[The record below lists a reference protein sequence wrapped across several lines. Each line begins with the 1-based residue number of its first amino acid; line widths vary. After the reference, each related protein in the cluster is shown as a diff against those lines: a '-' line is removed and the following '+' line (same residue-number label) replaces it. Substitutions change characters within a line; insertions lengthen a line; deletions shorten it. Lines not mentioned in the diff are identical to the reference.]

1 MDVTGME
8 YTGYGVK
15 GEGGYWL
22 EDSVY
27 FQLLTYYP
35 FEDRSAYDEASM
47 LTRIKALMGG
57 DIELRTLSLSDEH
70 GARLGVPVWR
80 IVYDSGDAHDHRACM
95 DLYFSGDLGEHFKF
109 GEYWVHTEI
118 AADAPDDKY
127 HDEIERRLA
136 TVALLPPLAIDTAGL
151 ESINPLETE
160 WTDGTLYI
168 GIQSFVA
175 ADGVLDEAGVVER
188 VKSLNGRE
196 SPFEL
201 IAVNDLGKNSE
212 LQTSHLWKI
221 EYFSGGNEDTNRCAD
236 LYFRTDYHEGRTD
249 YGEYWLHT
257 SVDGDFELSDGADEY
272 DVAGAIGR
280 IFESAK
286 LETSY
291 TDMLYLATDYP
302 YDD

>member
-1 MDVTGME
+1 
-8 YTGYGVK
+8 
-15 GEGGYWL
+15 
-22 EDSVY
+22 
-27 FQLLTYYP
+27 
-35 FEDRSAYDEASM
+35 
-47 LTRIKALMGG
+47 MGD

-70 GARLGVPVWR
+70 SARLGVPVWR
-80 IVYDSGDAHDHRACM
+80 IVYDSGNDADRRPCT

-118 AADAPDDKY
+118 AADDPGDKY
-127 HDEIERRLA
+127 RDEIERRFA
-136 TVALLPPLAIDTAGL
+136 TVALLPPLTIDSAGL
-151 ESINPLETE
+151 ESISPLETE
-160 WTDGTLYI
+160 WQWTDGVLYI

-175 ADGVLDEAGVVER
+175 ADGVLAEADVVER
-188 VKSLNGRE
+188 VKSLNGKE

-201 IAVNDLGKNSE
+201 IAINDLGKNSQ

-236 LYFRTDYHEGRTD
+236 LYFRTDYHAGRTD

-257 SVDGDFELSDGADEY
+257 SVDGDFELSDDAGEY

-291 TDMLYLATDYP
+291 TDMLYLETDYP
-302 YDD
+302 YDE